1 MKNFFKSSYLCSGY
15 DDNEEEDYYSPTD
28 WGQEEN
34 ESDEDYAD
42 RLEDLEDYVE
52 SLD

>member
-1 MKNFFKSSYLCSGY
+1 MENIYGASYLCSGY
-15 DDNEEEDYYSPTD
+15 DDNEEDYYSPTG
-28 WGQEEN
+28 WEQEEN

-42 RLEDLEDYVE
+42 RLEDLNNYLE